1 MPHFNRKQE
10 KICTKPPYQIENRF
24 SIEKNMMFH
33 VKHHVF
39 DLAGEPPRFSK
50 AGVEIPR
57 T

>member
-39 DLAGEPPRFSK
+39 DLAGESPRFSK
-50 AGVEIPR
+50 AGEEIPR

>member
-39 DLAGEPPRFSK
+39 DPAGEPPRFSK
-50 AGVEIPR
+50 AGEEIPR